1 MDPKQRKRKLSD
13 VGDSAVAKKKKST
26 PAETGPEAA
35 KEQAASFVGSGGVI
49 HNEGLYQEGWIP
61 KPMETVRDF
70 KKRLNSL
77 LDRLPQDAIVI
88 DAIVTDAIDTDFFD
102 TDFIDTRGFTVAHE
116 GMDYDRGYDE
126 RITLTDCPEDLRFAR
141 LEAQAAAAE
150 EEADEENVVYE
161 GTDWDR
167 GYEEELLPEHD
178 PVEHAKIAAERRE
191 IRAERVA
198 AARARKAA
206 IKARNDAIEAAASN
220 DAGHD
225 EATEVS
231 SSKTGAQPSTSN
243 LSKMGEYET
252 HAPAVP
258 VHTPAVPVQGHNY
271 QNVWNHGPRI
281 IQAITNFTRPP
292 HYTRALRP
300 DDLKQHETS
309 KDRRSINERPAPGQ
323 RCGNCYHWGHG
334 LIDCTFS
341 PAHGAITGCPFCNTK
356 EHNLDECI
364 RILVDIS
371 WLDLFH
377 SLLERRRGKCGIRTS
392 KYLWMVLG
400 RAAKERKDGRF
411 RSIKFDDRGPFSL
424 TVNFVRAILKRYK
437 HRDVYALNRY
447 ASQGLHWVWYD
458 YSTNLPPAVD
468 PMTEDWRAVEDN
480 YDELPKTEE
489 HGHIRELKKEKKEK
503 AKTGL
508 GKDVSAHLPQD
519 SNVAPKQPQG
529 AQNDLRMR
537 PRGPKRD
544 LGMRPRGPNN
554 DLGMRRQGLG
564 HNDSNPSQSLGK
576 GESENIIVNS
586 EGTVINYMDGTE
598 G

>member
-1 MDPKQRKRKLSD
+1 MDPKQQKRKLSD

-77 LDRLPQDAIVI
+77 LDRLPQDAIV
-88 DAIVTDAIDTDFFD
+88 TDAIDTDFFD
-102 TDFIDTRGFTVAHE
+102 TDFLDTDFFDTNFIDTRDFAVAHE
-116 GMDYDRGYDE
+116 GMDYDRGHDE
-126 RITLTDCPEDLRFAR
+126 RITLTDRPEDLRFSR

-150 EEADEENVVYE
+150 EEAYEEDVVYE
-161 GTDWDR
+161 RTDWNR
-167 GYEEELLPEHD
+167 GFKEDLLPEHD
-178 PVEHAKIAAERRE
+178 PEERAKIAARRRE
-191 IRAERVA
+191 MVTERLA
-198 AARARKAA
+198 AVRARKAA
-206 IKARNDAIEAAASN
+206 IKAQEAAIPATANNNAS
-220 DAGHD
+220 DD
-225 EATEVS
+225 EATEVP
-231 SSKTGAQPSTSN
+231 SSKNGAQPSTN
-243 LSKMGEYET
+243 LPKMREYET
-252 HAPAVP
+252 HAPAFP
-258 VHTPAVPVQGHNY
+258 VHTPAVP
-271 QNVWNHGPRI
+271 
-281 IQAITNFTRPP
+281 
-292 HYTRALRP
+292 
-300 DDLKQHETS
+300 
-309 KDRRSINERPAPGQ
+309 
-323 RCGNCYHWGHG
+323 RCGNCYHWGHR

-377 SLLERRRGKCGIRTS
+377 ALLERRRGKCGIRTS

-411 RSIKFDDRGPFSL
+411 RSIKFDDRGPFPL
-424 TVNFVRAILKRYK
+424 TVNFVRAILKKYK
-437 HRDVYALNRY
+437 RRKVSALHQQT
-447 ASQGLHWVWYD
+447 SQDLHWVWYD

-480 YDELPKTEE
+480 YGELLNTEE

-508 GKDVSAHLPQD
+508 GKDVSAHPPQD

-529 AQNDLRMR
+529 AQNDFGMR
-537 PRGPKRD
+537 PRGPKR
-544 LGMRPRGPNN
+544 

-564 HNDSNPSQSLGK
+564 HNDSNPSRSLGK
-576 GESENIIVNS
+576 VSLR
-586 EGTVINYMDGTE
+586 TPL
-598 G
+598 